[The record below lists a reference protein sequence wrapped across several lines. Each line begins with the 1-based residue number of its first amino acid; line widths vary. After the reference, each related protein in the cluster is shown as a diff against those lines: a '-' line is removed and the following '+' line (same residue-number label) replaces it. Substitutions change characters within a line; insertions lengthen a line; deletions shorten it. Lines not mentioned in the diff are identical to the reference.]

1 MHVRLEAITADFKLP
16 RGADPVGGRELAY
29 FIPPHLEW
37 TQLSYGQGEGQA
49 LIAGAA
55 FGFYLPGGERVSVC
69 LHRGEVEDG
78 VFDSIVDD
86 VGEHLFGSGRFRVVL
101 VGDDD

>member
-16 RGADPVGGRELAY
+16 QGADRVAGRELAY
-29 FIPPHLEW
+29 FIPAHLEW

-55 FGFYLPGGERVSVC
+55 FGFSL
-69 LHRGEVEDG
+69 LEDG

-101 VGDDD
+101 VGTDD